1 MSETE
6 ETTTAQSNI
15 TESELIIDNIS
26 SGFGAFGATICF
38 ILGTLLNLLTLV
50 VILSSRK
57 VKKQPLS
64 PLLFFLSLSYLSFCV
79 LFLPMLI
86 LRFSLRDSISEVLGG
101 EAKKHKNCKIFVA
114 FFYPNV
120 TVTNWMVSLMSLSRL
135 LALPR
140 WNLAEEYFTW
150 KRCGAYFMGCWIVSF
165 IFLALPLS
173 GVWGEVIYQPL
184 TFSCTIDSNGP
195 LYLYLT
201 LGNKYY
207 NF

>member
-1 MSETE
+1 MSEAE
-6 ETTTAQSNI
+6 ETTTALSNI
-15 TESELIIDNIS
+15 TESELIIDSVS

-79 LFLPMLI
+79 LFLPLVI
-86 LRFSLRDSISEVLGG
+86 LRFSLRDRITELLG
-101 EAKKHKNCKIFVA
+101 EEDKKDENCKIFVV

-140 WNLAEEYFTW
+140 WNLADKYFTW
-150 KRCGAYFMGCWIVSF
+150 KKCGAYFMGVWIVSF
-165 IFLALPLS
+165 AFLALPLS
-173 GVWGEVIYQPL
+173 GVWGKVIYQPL
-184 TFSCTIDSNGP
+184 TFSCTFDRQGP
-195 LYLYLT
+195 IYLFLT
-201 LGNKYY
+201 LGNNSN